1 MPAEQTAIAR
11 KMLDFINAWP
21 NKPAA
26 FSLESIGKAAPA
38 AMLLQLASSGRLR
51 TYVNGSYIGVWGFAV
66 YLRLNKADTSEKL
79 DALDL
84 YDDVLTYFEESEL
97 PVLEE
102 GMTANK
108 IELRTTPSLA
118 ALYDNGTEDY
128 QATYQLIYTVKK

>member
-1 MPAEQTAIAR
+1 M
-11 KMLDFINAWP
+11 
-21 NKPAA
+21 
-26 FSLESIGKAAPA
+26 
-38 AMLLQLASSGRLR
+38 
-51 TYVNGSYIGVWGFAV
+51 NGSYIGVWGFAV